1 MFKKFKTGLLLAGV
15 IAAQSTASELV
26 IEEFAPDTS
35 VFIVSLDEL
44 TQLHDRLMDSSA
56 KDMLTSRIDE
66 QEDAFLEDLDTP
78 LKDMLD
84 SFDEDMDLS
93 SLLGSMR
100 AGFAISVEEDPE
112 SFVMMPQVTGFV
124 DFGEHGAMLEPYIFD
139 QIDELRKQGEVEEV
153 EVAGRDCILVPGQG
167 LGGPGGMGFE
177 PDFSAFSDM
186 DTYLLHE
193 DEVILIA
200 SSAGGM
206 RRAIEAMDGDPP
218 GDALSGNPS
227 WKGITGTLDMQ
238 GPRVVLLTE
247 HLSDFVSVVFPNPMF
262 GMMGSMFVA
271 MIGEIDAVGLGVEAG
286 EYPSLIDHRAALW
299 MPEGKSGIVSLVSE
313 NQERESSPAFFDSG
327 FVSVGHLNVD
337 FGGVVDWIKGIIRS
351 NPMLQAQ
358 GMQAFQQFEPML
370 TSLMDSMGSSVNMVT
385 AVSRPIE
392 PDSLHN
398 IWAIECRDTQRFND
412 AFASLAADL
421 GMEQRD
427 FQGHIIYEMPSGG
440 MMPGVMGGGDGV
452 PTAIA
457 LGGEHVFI
465 GDIAGV
471 EVCLRN
477 VGTRMEMK
485 LPPELAVGMEQLP
498 GRELTYWSVVDLAGS
513 NIIQAEIDNLDMQ
526 RVLSELAEDDPEMA
540 EDMRAEYRDGMKEW
554 METLDEMNSAFG
566 PLVMYC
572 WSTEDAYIMAGSVME
587 AVTEKPE

>member
-1 MFKKFKTGLLLAGV
+1 MFKQFKTGLLLAGV
-15 IAAQSTASELV
+15 IAAQSTAGELA
-26 IEEFAPDTS
+26 IEEFAPETS

-56 KDMLTSRIDE
+56 KEMLTSRFDE
-66 QEDAFLEDLDTP
+66 QQGVFLEDVDSP
-78 LKDMLD
+78 LTDMLE
-84 SFDEDMDLS
+84 SFDVDMDLAK
-93 SLLGSMR
+93 LLGSMR
-100 AGFAISVEEDPE
+100 VGFAISVEEDPE
-112 SFVMMPQVTGFV
+112 SYVMMPQVTGFV
-124 DFGEHGAMLEPYIFD
+124 DFGEHGAMLEPFIVEQMD
-139 QIDELRKQGEVEEV
+139 DLRKRGEVEEV

-193 DEVILIA
+193 GEIILFA

-206 RRAIEAMDGDPP
+206 RRGIEALN
-218 GDALSGNPS
+218 GDASEDVLSGNSS
-227 WKGITGTLDMQ
+227 WKGITDTLDMQ

-271 MIGEIDAVGLGVEAG
+271 MIGEIDAVGLGFEAG

-299 MPEGKSGIVSLVSE
+299 MPGGKSGIVALLSE

-327 FVSVGHLNVD
+327 VLDMGHVNVD
-337 FGGVVDWIKGIIRS
+337 FGGVVDWIKSVIRS

-370 TSLMDSMGSSVNMVT
+370 TSLMDSLGNSVNIVT

-392 PDSLHN
+392 VDSLHN

-412 AFASLAADL
+412 AFASLAADV

-427 FQGHIIYEMPSGG
+427 FQGHIIYEMPAGG
-440 MMPGVMGGGDGV
+440 MMPGVMGGGGE
-452 PTAIA
+452 PTGIA
-457 LGGEHVFI
+457 LGGEHVLI

-471 EVCLRN
+471 EACLRN
-477 VGTRMEMK
+477 VGTRKEMK
-485 LPPELAVGMEQLP
+485 LPPELAAGMEQLP
-498 GRELTYWSVVDLAGS
+498 DRAVTFWSVMNLVES
-513 NIIQAEIDNLDMQ
+513 NIIQAEMASLEMK
-526 RVLSELAEDDPEMA
+526 RVLNELAEDDPEMA
-540 EDMRAEYRDGMKEW
+540 EDMRAEYQEGMKEG
-554 METLDEMNSAFG
+554 MELLEEMNSAFG
-566 PLVMYC
+566 PLVMYW
-572 WSTEDAYIMAGSVME
+572 WSTDDAYIMSGSILE
-587 AVTEKPE
+587 AITEETE

>member
-1 MFKKFKTGLLLAGV
+1 MFKQFKTGLLLAGV
-15 IAAQSTASELV
+15 IAAQSTAGELA
-26 IEEFAPDTS
+26 IEEFAPETS
-35 VFIVSLDEL
+35 VFIVSIDEL

-66 QEDAFLEDLDTP
+66 QQEVFLEDLDTP
-78 LKDMLD
+78 LKDMLE
-84 SFDEDMDLS
+84 SFDVDMDLAK
-93 SLLGSMR
+93 LLGSMR

-112 SFVMMPQVTGFV
+112 SYVMMPQVTGFV
-124 DFGEHGAMLEPYIFD
+124 DFGEHGAMLEPFIVEQMD
-139 QIDELRKQGEVEEV
+139 DLRKQGEVEEV

-193 DEVILIA
+193 GEVILIA
-200 SSAGGM
+200 SSASGM
-206 RRAIEAMDGDPP
+206 RRAIEALEGDAP

-227 WKGITGTLDMQ
+227 WKGITDTLDMQ

-299 MPEGKSGIVSLVSE
+299 MPEGKSGIVSLLSE
-313 NQERESSPAFFDSG
+313 NHERESSPAFFDSG
-327 FVSVGHLNVD
+327 IVSTGHVNVD
-337 FGGVVDWIKGIIRS
+337 FGGVVDWIKGIIQS

-370 TSLMDSMGSSVNMVT
+370 TSLMDSLGNSVNMVT

-392 PDSLHN
+392 VDSLHN
-398 IWAIECRDTQRFND
+398 IWAVECRDTQRFND
-412 AFASLAADL
+412 AFASLAADV

-427 FQGHIIYEMPSGG
+427 FQGHVIYEMPAGG
-440 MMPGVMGGGDGV
+440 IIPGVMGSGGGEA
-452 PTAIA
+452 TAIA
-457 LGGEHVFI
+457 LGGEHVYI
-465 GDIAGV
+465 GDTAGV
-471 EVCLRN
+471 EACLRN

-485 LPPELAVGMEQLP
+485 LPPELAAGMEQLP
-498 GRELTYWSVVDLAGS
+498 DRAVTYWAVMDILES
-513 NIIQAEIDNLDMQ
+513 NTIQAEIANIHMQ

-540 EDMRAEYRDGMKEW
+540 EDMRAEYRDDMKEGT
-554 METLDEMNSAFG
+554 EVLEELSSAFG
-566 PLVMYC
+566 PLVMYW

-587 AVTEKPE
+587 AVAEEAE